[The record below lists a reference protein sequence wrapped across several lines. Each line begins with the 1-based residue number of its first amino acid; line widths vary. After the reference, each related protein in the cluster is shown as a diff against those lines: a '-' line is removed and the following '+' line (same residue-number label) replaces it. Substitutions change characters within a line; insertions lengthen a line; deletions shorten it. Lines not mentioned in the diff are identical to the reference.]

1 MQTYTTLAWGV
12 HKPRDKGKADGRKP
26 SSGKFIQST
35 QVVDS
40 SEVPENKVK
49 GGSGASR
56 SRKGK
61 RKQVLSDSET
71 PKSDDEAQA
80 NDALAG
86 HVVVDGKVR
95 GMTGVKVPKRRK
107 GGSTRAPAESEVF
120 QSFFAPNIDVD
131 KPESSSDEEQ
141 PRKVTRPRAHTY
153 QHQTP
158 ERQRGDELDDNGE
171 ASQGEGLGSDE
182 DADADGDQLEDRDLA
197 FRMTDTQVSNERIN
211 WATDFTSPVNADK
224 TDDDEPLGVKAQT
237 SRETLTMTR
246 PVRPP
251 TRKAPPSDNSTDS
264 DNARDPP
271 RPKRGDKIK
280 GKKKQSKQLPSVTTK
295 LPRGVSNTSKDP
307 SEDNRNWLQRT
318 EITSALVH
326 SSTNKWTVSLKSMGP
341 EMQAVMKLSFTL
353 AQLHFVFRDFDDPP
367 LTDPNQISTIVTG
380 FDNAGINDFALQ
392 SLVKAATQ
400 KGYASE
406 NDVVDRLL
414 YGSAKLYVDPLISY
428 AAQRMKQYRAAV
440 KKAAASTFPSII
452 NLSTLSPAGLEDLGR
467 HFIFP
472 RNADGTWDT
481 RQPFAGSGLG
491 EE

>member
-120 QSFFAPNIDVD
+120 
-131 KPESSSDEEQ
+131 
-141 PRKVTRPRAHTY
+141 PRAHTY

-211 WATDFTSPVNADK
+211 WATNFTSPVNADK
-224 TDDDEPLGVKAQT
+224 TDDDKPLGVKAQT
-237 SRETLTMTR
+237 SRETLTMMR
-246 PVRPP
+246 PVRLP

-353 AQLHFVFRDFDDPP
+353 AQLHF
-367 LTDPNQISTIVTG
+367 ISTIVTG

-428 AAQRMKQYRAAV
+428 VAQRMKQYRAAV

-491 EE
+491 ETIRAINGRAVVAQSGGSSQSDIIARVNWDGNDSD